1 MWQQGHTQ
9 AHESLSISQ
18 EYYSGMCLEGGNRY
32 KGSEGE
38 VRRVSENR
46 DIRFNQICGDSKL
59 QLCPSLLSVCSARSI
74 VSLPLSI
81 RYFLFSFLFF
91 WDLPINQIHKVPD
104 CGILGCDVS
113 PYDVTS
119 QRTII

>member
-1 MWQQGHTQ
+1 MLG
-9 AHESLSISQ
+9 
-18 EYYSGMCLEGGNRY
+18 GGNRY
-32 KGSEGE
+32 KGSEVE

-46 DIRFNQICGDSKL
+46 DIRFNQIFGDSKL
-59 QLCPSLLSVCSARSI
+59 QLCPSLFSVCSARSI

-81 RYFLFSFLFF
+81 RYFLFYFF
-91 WDLPINQIHKVPD
+91 WVLSIKQIRKGPD
-104 CGILGCDVS
+104 CSILGCDVS